1 MTTDDFHDQEH
12 DEALVLRLRG
22 CLMAVAT
29 RGVRWLAAKGF
40 TRWFAPWSI
49 GGARPFFTPKWVASF
64 EKAHA
69 HRGGRSSFEHVA
81 LALPGWSYE
90 DLLMR
95 GKGAVY
101 FLRGTGADLNAQFQN
116 WSSEARG
123 GKMEYHKGTGVFR
136 FTPDASA
143 YGYLRRLV
151 PVAPKQLILPTPAP
165 VRQLILPGGAA

>member
-1 MTTDDFHDQEH
+1 MIDDYTRLPVPD
-12 DEALVLRLRG
+12 DELLLRS
-22 CLMAVAT
+22 CLLAVAT

-40 TRWFAPWSI
+40 SRWFAPWSI
-49 GGARPFFTPKWVASF
+49 GAARPFFTPKWVASF

-69 HRGGRSSFEHVA
+69 GRGGRSSFEHVA

-90 DLLMR
+90 DALMR

-101 FLRGTGADLNAQFQN
+101 FLAGTGAFLNQQFQG

-123 GKMEYHKGTGVFR
+123 GKMEFHKNKGVYR

-151 PVAPKQLILPTPAP
+151 PVKAPQLILPTPAP
-165 VRQLILPGGAA
+165 VRQLILPGGGAA